1 MTDRCIVCG
10 AEIPEGR
17 QICLICEI
25 EGVKRG
31 QAVKS
36 AAGARQEGDL
46 ADKYIQVHPEDGKR
60 NTERFCGICESGAQ
74 TGICCISPNGAL
86 CPHWG
91 RMLCTHPN
99 AEGWVRTAR
108 HRGEAPDNCPEMRK
122 GETRV

>member
-17 QICLICEI
+17 QICPICKR
-25 EGVKRG
+25 EGVKCS

-46 ADKYIQVHPEDGKR
+46 TGKDIQVHPEDEKR
-60 NTERFCGICESGAQ
+60 NTERSRGICEDGAK
-74 TGICCISPNGAL
+74 TGVCCISPNGAL

-108 HRGEAPDNCPEMRK
+108 NRGEAPDNCPEMRK

>member
-25 EGVKRG
+25 EGVKLG
-31 QAVKS
+31 QAMKS
-36 AAGARQEGDL
+36 AAGAWQEGNLTGKD
-46 ADKYIQVHPEDGKR
+46 IQVHRDDGAK
-60 NTERFCGICESGAQ
+60 

-108 HRGEAPDNCPEMRK
+108 NRGEAPDNCPEMRK